1 MKEIRYKFEQHI
13 CNGCRDKLMMAYKL
27 KKSAILN
34 LKGVD
39 YRCVLWGVS
48 KNGAIN
54 ILSNSKL
61 GDTGTLRIWILVQK
75 KTSLK

>member
-1 MKEIRYKFEQHI
+1 
-13 CNGCRDKLMMAYKL
+13 MMAYKL

-54 ILSNSKL
+54 ILGNSKL
-61 GDTGTLRIWILVQK
+61 GDTGTLRIWILV
-75 KTSLK
+75 